1 LKGCRNGRLK
11 IEVSLKYVPVS
22 TDYDC
27 LVNRHHPHPLF
38 NPIRQDVDQLRATI
52 HRSDVAPFC
61 DSGGLQLFNFED
73 DPDKPCIV
81 VAGVGIRK
89 HNKLTVIDPIDV
101 CKCYGELKVK
111 YGFTLDHPLPKV
123 PGPNDYDK
131 RLENSYRWAKIM
143 FKEKQDLCPHTK
155 LLTPLQFITKV
166 QLHEY
171 FDRMAPLRPDGYAF
185 PARGRWC
192 FSKAITLACTL
203 CYLHSKKVRTV
214 HLLGSSRREIII
226 IAAAAIG
233 LRMFKQLSFDSRT
246 WNTRN
251 FNKDLIMIDSRT
263 LSQRV
268 VSKVKP
274 EYLYLI
280 KPSLVDLYF
289 DIDAS
294 NKKLLMLNNAFAIT
308 QYADRLANIASAT
321 ADLKEYL
328 PFLRIGGNGL
338 KRVLTAIDIFE
349 TYLDKGYGFIEKW
362 LSGIWF

>member
-1 LKGCRNGRLK
+1 M
-11 IEVSLKYVPVS
+11 SLKYVPVS
-22 TDYDC
+22 TDNDC

-38 NPIRQDVDQLRATI
+38 NPIRQDVDQLIETTQ
-52 HRSDVAPFC
+52 RSKIAPFC
-61 DSGGLQLFNFED
+61 DSGGLQLVNYER
-73 DPDKPCIV
+73 DPDKPCMV
-81 VAGVGIRK
+81 VIGVGIK
-89 HNKLTVIDPIDV
+89 KYNNLTVIDPIDV
-101 CKCYGELKVK
+101 CRCYGRLNVK
-111 YGFTLDHPLPKV
+111 FAFTLDHPMPKV
-123 PGPNDYDK
+123 PAPDDYDK
-131 RLENSYRWAKIM
+131 RLKNSYRWASIM
-143 FKEKQDLCPHTK
+143 FDMKRDLCRDTE
-155 LLTPLQFITKV
+155 LFIPLQFITKA

-233 LRMFKQLSFDSRT
+233 LRMFTQVSFDSRT

-274 EYLYLI
+274 EYLCLI

-289 DIDAS
+289 DIDAN

-308 QYADRLANIASAT
+308 QYADRLANIASNI

-328 PFLRIGGNGL
+328 PFLRIRGNGL

-362 LSGIWF
+362 LSGIWA